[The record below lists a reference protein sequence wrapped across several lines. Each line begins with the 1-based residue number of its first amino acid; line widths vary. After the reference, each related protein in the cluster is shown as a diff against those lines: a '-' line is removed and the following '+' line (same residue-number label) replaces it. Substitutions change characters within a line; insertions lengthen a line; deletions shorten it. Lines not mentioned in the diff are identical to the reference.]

1 MDPQEVLEEVEMAM
15 EQAIEHMTAEFGSVR
30 TGKASPALVDSV
42 VVDVKSYGSK
52 MKLRE
57 LAVITTPEPRQI
69 MIQPYDASTIDD
81 IDRAIREAQL
91 GFNPVNEGKT
101 LRLPIPELTEE
112 RRQQMVKRVRTISE
126 DTKVRLRS
134 CRKDGMD
141 SGKKMKGDNVL
152 TEDSLR
158 DFEAE
163 VQTLTDK
170 FVKKV
175 DEDTASKE
183 KEVMTV

>member
-1 MDPQEVLEEVEMAM
+1 MEPTTVLEEVEMSM
-15 EQAIEHMTAEFGSVR
+15 EAAVEQLGVEFGGVR
-30 TGKASPALVDSV
+30 TGKASPALVENV
-42 VVDVKSYGSK
+42 NVEVKAYGSK

-69 MIQPYDASTIDD
+69 MIQPYDASTVED

-91 GFNPVNEGKT
+91 GFNPVNEGKV

-112 RRQQMVKRVRTISE
+112 RRQEMVKRVKTISE
-126 DTKVRLRS
+126 DIKVRLRS
-134 CRKDGMD
+134 CRKEGMD
-141 SGKKMKGDNVL
+141 NGKKMKNENVL

-158 DFEAE
+158 DFETD

-175 DEDTASKE
+175 DEETAAKE
-183 KEVMTV
+183 AEVMTV

>member
-1 MDPQEVLEEVEMAM
+1 MEPNEVLEELEMSMDQAVEYMVK
-15 EQAIEHMTAEFGSVR
+15 EFSAVR
-30 TGKASPALVDSV
+30 TGKASPALVENV
-42 VVDVKSYGSK
+42 VIDVKSYGSK

-69 MIQPYDASTIDD
+69 MIQPYDASTVED
-81 IDRAIREAQL
+81 IDKGIREAQL

-112 RRQQMVKRVRTISE
+112 RRQEMVKRVKSIGE
-126 DTKVRLRS
+126 ETKVRIRS

-141 SGKKMKGDNVL
+141 NGKKMKADNKL

-158 DFEAE
+158 DFETQ
-163 VQTLTDK
+163 VQELTDK
-170 FVKKV
+170 FTKRV
-175 DEDTASKE
+175 DEEATTKE